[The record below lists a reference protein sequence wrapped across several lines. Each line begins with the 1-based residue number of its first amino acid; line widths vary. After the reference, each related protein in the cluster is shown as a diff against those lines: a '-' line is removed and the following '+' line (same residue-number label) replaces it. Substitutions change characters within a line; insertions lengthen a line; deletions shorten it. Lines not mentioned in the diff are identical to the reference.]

1 MTSIRYSEAREVASL
16 PSLQIQP
23 KPQTTILQKENSTRT
38 LQTNTSTIKQTNST
52 STVKHA
58 NTPQTVSSTKKQ
70 IPQTE
75 SNTKKLAPQN
85 EPSTKKRAENTP
97 KDNKKPKQKEEKNQ
111 KLEWKGS
118 QREIEIDASLV
129 KLSKCLLQIKRNPKY
144 SPIELATELNITNAH
159 YDDLIHLI
167 SRLFLV
173 GHYVSVNYDT
183 GDRFKQG
190 DELIT
195 QEDIL
200 NSNGDMMEF
209 LMHHFEKFMRVH
221 IAVNSSAI
229 KADEEESGFQMRSSH
244 VNSKAQEEHHEL
256 NGRNTMNINGRNR
269 NSNGSVTFLGTNR
282 ILPDSR
288 QREPIRAEVQL
299 PQSKKLGNT
308 KSSQANH
315 DETKSSE
322 RHSMNRKSDKQS
334 YGGSSFSEKHEIAY
348 HGTDTHVA
356 RSSNQKNSRSD
367 AKKSHDDKRSVS
379 SEEFMPFAGLV
390 DWAPNAKPASPDR
403 PDRQASTSSTANS
416 SATAAEIPIQQH
428 FAKVQEYPRQGS
440 YDNQHPESYSDD
452 DYDDYE
458 EYENYAIDDGLGKYV
473 LGEKA
478 DDYYDMDSE
487 EDGNSNVDILINQL
501 QALQNGQYEERVDIQ
516 AQIRNV
522 PLEVEAYQIISC
534 LQWVAEV
541 NSATMASAV
550 NNKAIWRVQLNVQR
564 KNLHMLNRPIDFG
577 DFTATIQI
585 L

>member
-1 MTSIRYSEAREVASL
+1 MISIKYSETGEVPSL

-58 NTPQTVSSTKKQ
+58 NTPQTVPNTKKQ
-70 IPQTE
+70 TPQTE
-75 SNTKKLAPQN
+75 SNTKKQAHQN
-85 EPSTKKRAENTP
+85 EPSTKKRVENTS
-97 KDNKKPKQKEEKNQ
+97 KDSKKSKQKEEKSQ

-144 SPIELATELNITNAH
+144 SPIELATELNITNVH

-244 VNSKAQEEHHEL
+244 VNSKAQKEHHEL
-256 NGRNTMNINGRNR
+256 NGHNTMNINGRNR
-269 NSNGSVTFLGTNR
+269 NSNGSVTFLGANR

-308 KSSQANH
+308 KSSQVNH

-322 RHSMNRKSDKQS
+322 RHGMNRKSDKQS
-334 YGGSSFSEKHEIAY
+334 YGGSSFLEKHEIAD
-348 HGTDTHVA
+348 HGTDTHAA
-356 RSSNQKNSRSD
+356 RSSNQKNSRND

-379 SEEFMPFAGLV
+379 SEEFIPHVGFME
-390 DWAPNAKPASPDR
+390 WAPNAKPASPDR

-428 FAKVQEYPRQGS
+428 FAKVQEYPRQNS
-440 YDNQHPESYSDD
+440 YYNQHPESYSDD

-458 EYENYAIDDGLGKYV
+458 EYENYAIDDGFGKYV

-487 EDGNSNVDILINQL
+487 ENSNSNVGILINQL

>member
-1 MTSIRYSEAREVASL
+1 MSMTSIKYSEVREAPSL
-16 PSLQIQP
+16 PSLQAQP
-23 KPQTTILQKENSTRT
+23 KHQTTILQKENSTRI

-58 NTPQTVSSTKKQ
+58 NTPQTVSNTKKQ
-70 IPQTE
+70 ASQNEP
-75 SNTKKLAPQN
+75 NTKK
-85 EPSTKKRAENTP
+85 RVENTS

-129 KLSKCLLQIKRNPKY
+129 KLSKHLLQIKRNPKY

-167 SRLFLV
+167 SRLFLI

-229 KADEEESGFQMRSSH
+229 KADEEESGFQMRPSH

-256 NGRNTMNINGRNR
+256 NGHNTMNINGRNR
-269 NSNGSVTFLGTNR
+269 NVNGSVTFLGTNR

-308 KSSQANH
+308 KSSQVNH
-315 DETKSSE
+315 DETKSNE
-322 RHSMNRKSDKQS
+322 RQGMNRKTDKQP
-334 YGGSSFSEKHEIAY
+334 YGGSSFLEKHEIAD
-348 HGTDTHVA
+348 HGTDTHTA
-356 RSSNQKNSRSD
+356 RSPNQKNSSND
-367 AKKSHDDKRSVS
+367 AKKSHDDKRQVS
-379 SEEFMPFAGLV
+379 SEEFIPFAGLV
-390 DWAPNAKPASPDR
+390 EWAPNTKPASPDR

-428 FAKVQEYPRQGS
+428 FAKAQEYPRQNS
-440 YDNQHPESYSDD
+440 YYNQYPENYSDD

-458 EYENYAIDDGLGKYV
+458 EYKDYATNDEFGKYV

-487 EDGNSNVDILINQL
+487 ENGNSNVDILINQL
-501 QALQNGQYEERVDIQ
+501 QALQNGQYEERIDIQ